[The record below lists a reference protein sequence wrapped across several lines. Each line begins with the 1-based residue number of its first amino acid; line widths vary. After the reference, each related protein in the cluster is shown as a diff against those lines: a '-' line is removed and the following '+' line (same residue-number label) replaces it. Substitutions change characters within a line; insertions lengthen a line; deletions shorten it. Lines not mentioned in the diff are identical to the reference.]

1 MTDRSAHTREG
12 IRAVLETFTHT
23 PKAHVQSF
31 GCQLNFCDGE
41 KYKGILQDL
50 GYELTDVPEEADV
63 ILFNACAV
71 RAHAESR
78 VIGRL
83 GALKPIKEKN
93 PRLVVGLCGCMA
105 EEEEV
110 RALLQKSYPFVR
122 LVLGAGAMEKL
133 PESLLAVYQDQ
144 KRHESL
150 EFAGLPDESL
160 PTVRESGFQASVPV
174 MYGCNNFCTYCI
186 VPYVR
191 GRERSRKPEAIEQE
205 VRGLIAQGYK
215 EILLLG

>member
-1 MTDRSAHTREG
+1 MTDHGAQTAAG
-12 IRAVLETFTHT
+12 IRSVLETISQT

-50 GYELTDVPEEADV
+50 GYELTDTPEEADV

-83 GALKPIKEKN
+83 GALKPIYEKN

-105 EEEEV
+105 EEDEV
-110 RALLQKSYPFVR
+110 RALLRKSYPFVK
-122 LVLGAGAMEKL
+122 LILGAGAMEKL
-133 PESLLAVYQDQ
+133 PESLLKVYQGE
-144 KRHESL
+144 KRHETL
-150 EFAGLPDESL
+150 KFAGLPDESL

-174 MYGCNNFCTYCI
+174 MYTHQ
-186 VPYVR
+186 
-191 GRERSRKPEAIEQE
+191 GRCCYFHGHKDRS
-205 VRGLIAQGYK
+205 
-215 EILLLG
+215 